1 MKNFQVI
8 GRCVETQTLSLEDEL
23 RLFDSVPYD
32 IDFSREHPFKIWA
45 GETLRDMPAA
55 DVMVAILSLPKVPAL
70 PAGTAQNCS
79 EIDWDAIDKEMKK
92 ERKREKKWVKN
103 HEKVSTQEAIKN
115 FDNLMKEWG
124 IHD

>member
-1 MKNFQVI
+1 MI
-8 GRCVETQTLSLEDEL
+8 GQCVKTQRLSWEDEL

-32 IDFSREHPFKIWA
+32 IDFSREHPFKIWD

-55 DVMVAILSLPKVPAL
+55 DIMVAILSLPKVPAL

-79 EIDWDAIDKEMKK
+79 EIDWDAIDKKVKK
-92 ERKREKKWVKN
+92 DRNREKKWVKE
-103 HEKVSTQEAIKN
+103 HKKISPQEALKN
-115 FDNLMKEWG
+115 LDNLLKEWG